1 MECCGRSELGAGV
14 CCVNKEGFCCTVCDN
29 NYSKVDNWAELIA
42 PGRVDVG
49 NDEDEGS
56 ILSGKLPGVGVVIE
70 GNVINGDEAVVIEL
84 EIWMALKKSLSHNCF
99 CTSYSEMMIIQVKTQ
114 HFG

>member
-1 MECCGRSELGAGV
+1 M
-14 CCVNKEGFCCTVCDN
+14 
-29 NYSKVDNWAELIA
+29 
-42 PGRVDVG
+42 DVG

-56 ILSGKLPGVGVVIE
+56 ILPGKLPGVGVVIE

-99 CTSYSEMMIIQVKTQ
+99 CTMASYSKMMIIQVKTQ